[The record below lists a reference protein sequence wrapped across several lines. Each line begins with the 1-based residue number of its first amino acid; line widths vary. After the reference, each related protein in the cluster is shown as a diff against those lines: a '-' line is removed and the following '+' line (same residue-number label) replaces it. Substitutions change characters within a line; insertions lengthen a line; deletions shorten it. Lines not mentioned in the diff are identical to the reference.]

1 VHCRY
6 RSWRHDEFRKLQI
19 SKIHKVL
26 ILIMI
31 ITLPVLLS
39 EKATAQQD
47 DTSTAVLSERLLN
60 AVDKRDLTTVK
71 ALLSSDS
78 GRSLARLPI
87 GLTAAG
93 RAIENSHYNIAHY
106 ILAVRFQQM
115 RFKTKNIP
123 EAKKTENLT
132 VKGGFISSESQSP
145 AQTRQNSLPDISHLK
160 TGDPPKKKLVS
171 MENERQ
177 PSKRLPNNRRSKR
190 QLSNQA
196 NPFDPLNIPSIGLP
210 AVK

>member
-1 VHCRY
+1 MGR
-6 RSWRHDEFRKLQI
+6 
-19 SKIHKVL
+19 IHKVL

-60 AVDKRDLTTVK
+60 AVDKRDLTTIK

-106 ILAVRFQQM
+106 ILAVRHQQM
-115 RFKTKNIP
+115 RFKTKKVP
-123 EAKKTENLT
+123 EAKKTEKLA
-132 VKGGFISSESQSP
+132 VKGGFISSKSQSP
-145 AQTRQNSLPDISHLK
+145 AQTRQDSLPNISHLR
-160 TGDPPKKKLVS
+160 TRDPLKKKLVS
-171 MENERQ
+171 IDNRRQ
-177 PSKRLPNNRRSKR
+177 PSRKPPSNRRSKT
-190 QLSNQA
+190 QPASSTVPA
-196 NPFDPLNIPSIGLP
+196 LNDS
-210 AVK
+210 

>member
-1 VHCRY
+1 
-6 RSWRHDEFRKLQI
+6 
-19 SKIHKVL
+19 
-26 ILIMI
+26 MI
-31 ITLPVLLS
+31 ITLPVLLT
-39 EKATAQQD
+39 ERATAQQVN
-47 DTSTAVLSERLLN
+47 TSTAVLSERLLN

-106 ILAVRFQQM
+106 ILAVRHQQM
-115 RFKTKNIP
+115 RFKTKKIP

-132 VKGGFISSESQSP
+132 VKGGFISSTSQSP

-160 TGDPPKKKLVS
+160 TGVPLKKKLVS
-171 MENERQ
+171 VDNGRQ
-177 PSKRLPNNRRSKR
+177 PSRNLPSKRHSKR
-190 QLSNQA
+190 QLSDQA